1 MNEKILMLNVHSSM
15 NVGDA
20 ALLQSALQQLAVNF
34 PTATVTLSMNNPE
47 SYLGTERVLPSI
59 FAWVHPIRAQTGA
72 GWKISRLICLLPA
85 TLIPVLSQRW
95 TGRARYWF
103 TPVGLR
109 EIVGAYL
116 AADLVLSAP
125 GGYLFSSAHSIS
137 LLILIFS
144 LALAMLAGKP
154 VYLLPQ
160 SIGPIR
166 HGWEGQLL
174 RWLLQRVR
182 IVMVREPVSL
192 QLLQTCKVR
201 NARIRLL
208 PDMAFSLPAA
218 DANDGKAWLRAHGV
232 DPGDGRPRLGMTM
245 INWGAQDQGFDQQAA
260 YERACAA
267 AARWFVEQTGG
278 RVFFF
283 PQVWGP
289 TPDQDDRIP
298 ARRVAEQLRDLS
310 DAIFLV
316 EKPLSI
322 EQLKAIYGQMDIFI
336 GTRMHSNIFTI
347 GEAVPV
353 IAIGYQHKT
362 RGIAEMAGL
371 SKWVM
376 DIQQVD
382 EKSLVSQ
389 LEALWLNREAC
400 RQDLRQVLP
409 DLIHQ
414 AEQAGVMVAED
425 YAGLTQEKRN
435 G

>member
-1 MNEKILMLNVHSSM
+1 MNEKILVLNVHSSM

-20 ALLQSALQQLAVNF
+20 ALLQSAIQQLAVNF
-34 PTATVTLSMNNPE
+34 PDATLTLSMNNPE
-47 SYLGTERVLPSI
+47 SYLGAERVLPSI
-59 FAWVHPIRAQTGA
+59 FAWVHPICAQAGA
-72 GWKISRLICLLPA
+72 GWKIARLICLLPA
-85 TLIPVLSQRW
+85 SLLPVLCQRW
-95 TGRARYWF
+95 TGRPRYWL

-109 EIVGAYL
+109 AMVDAYL
-116 AADLVLSAP
+116 TADLVVSAP
-125 GGYLFSSAHSIS
+125 GGYLYSSAHSIS
-137 LLILIFS
+137 LLIIIYS
-144 LALAMLAGKP
+144 LALALLAGKP

-160 SIGPIR
+160 SIGPIQHR
-166 HGWEGQLL
+166 WEGHLL

-192 QLLQTCKVR
+192 QLLQACKLR
-201 NARIRLL
+201 NARIWLL

-218 DANDGKAWLRAHGV
+218 DANDGKAWLCAHGI
-232 DPGDGRPRLGMTM
+232 DSGDGRPRLGMTM
-245 INWGAQDQGFDQQAA
+245 INWGAQDQGFDRQAA
-260 YERACAA
+260 YEQACAA
-267 AARWFVEQTGG
+267 AARWFVEHTGG

-298 ARRVAEQLRDLS
+298 ARRVAKQLS
-310 DAIFLV
+310 DLTEAILLV

-322 EQLKAIYGQMDIFI
+322 EQLKAVYGQMDVFI

-371 SKWVM
+371 NKWVM

-382 EKSLVSQ
+382 EKSLVRQ
-389 LEALWLNREAC
+389 LEALWSNREVC
-400 RQDLRQVLP
+400 RQELRQVLP